1 MIGAF
6 NDGPLWYF
14 SLAVF
19 VLGVAWRLASLWRL
33 GSHPE
38 FSKPRDGSAAS
49 GGLQT
54 LARHFLPRREVVG
67 RTPAQVYGGYAFHLG
82 LFALL
87 FWGAPHVEFYEERL
101 LGFGWTPLPGWA
113 FILACEIAFAGLI
126 VVWLHR
132 ALHPVTRAI
141 SDRGDHAASIL
152 VFLVMLT
159 GCLALGRSHES
170 LRLIHLL
177 SAELLLIYFPFSM
190 RMHTFTFAISRWRMG
205 EHYGRRGVSI

>member
-1 MIGAF
+1 MIGDF
-6 NDGPLWYF
+6 IDGPLWYF

-19 VLGVAWRLASLWRL
+19 VLGVTWRLVSLWRL
-33 GSHPE
+33 GSHSE
-38 FSKPRDGSAAS
+38 FSKPREKSG

-54 LARHFLPRREVVG
+54 LTRHFFPRSEVFG
-67 RTPAQVYGGYAFHLG
+67 QTKTQVLGGYAFHLG

-87 FWGAPHVEFYEERL
+87 FWGGPHIEFYEERL
-101 LGFGWTPLPGWA
+101 FGFGWTALPDWA

-159 GCLALGRSHES
+159 GCLALGRTHES
-170 LRLIHLL
+170 LRLIHLFM
-177 SAELLLIYFPFSM
+177 SEMLLIYFPFSM
-190 RMHTFTFAISRWRMG
+190 LMHTFTFAFSRWHMG
-205 EHYGRRGVSI
+205 EHYGRRGVKI